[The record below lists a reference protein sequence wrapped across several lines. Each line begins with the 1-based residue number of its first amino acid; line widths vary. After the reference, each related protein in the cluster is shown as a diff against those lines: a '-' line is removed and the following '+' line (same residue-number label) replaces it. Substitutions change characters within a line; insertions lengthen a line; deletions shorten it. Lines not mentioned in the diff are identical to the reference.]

1 MVEQRLA
8 SCGTVAD
15 SKKLYQKMEV
25 ILDLSVKA
33 LKVIIY
39 LQEDLHDG
47 GFFSVK
53 LQV

>member
-15 SKKLYQKMEV
+15 SKKLYQKMKV

-39 LQEDLHDG
+39 LQENLHDG